1 MSDMSFMYIA
11 FFLTIG
17 SFLLGF
23 VVSWNLKDI
32 FDEWKARADYAQVV
46 MHPEMMTADG
56 GQVDPTELIY
66 LRIHDEDDTMY
77 DDETE

>member
-1 MSDMSFMYIA
+1 MADASFLYIA

-17 SFLLGF
+17 AFLLGAIA
-23 VVSWNLKDI
+23 VWNLKDVY
-32 FDEWKARADYAQVV
+32 DAWRERADYARIV
-46 MHPEMMTADG
+46 MHPEMYDEDG
-56 GQVDPTELIY
+56 PVDPSELIY